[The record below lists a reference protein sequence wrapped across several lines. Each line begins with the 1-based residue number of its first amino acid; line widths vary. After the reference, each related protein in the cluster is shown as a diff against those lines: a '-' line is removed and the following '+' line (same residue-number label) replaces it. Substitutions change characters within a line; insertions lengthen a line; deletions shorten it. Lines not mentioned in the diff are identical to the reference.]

1 MGLLNKINVVSG
13 SSGALTSTGDYSLGV
28 TLPAGAKVVHIY
40 FDETTNCAT
49 SASGT
54 VQVQAAGPVSGD
66 VALTAAIAAGSVA
79 TGEVAVT
86 NGFAIVES
94 SPLQV
99 TVATGALTAG
109 AITVYV
115 AYINGNDA

>member
-28 TLPAGAKVVHIY
+28 TLPAGAKVVHVY

-54 VQVQAAGPVSGD
+54 VQLQAAGASGD
-66 VALTAAIAAGSVA
+66 VALTAAIAAASVA
-79 TGEVAVT
+79 DGEVAVT
-86 NGFAIVES
+86 NGFSIIEN
-94 SPLQV
+94 SPLQI

-109 AITVYV
+109 AITAYV
-115 AYINGNDA
+115 AYINGPDA

>member
-13 SSGALTSTGDYSLGV
+13 SSGALSSATDYPLGV

-40 FDETTNCAT
+40 IEEDTNCTT

-54 VQVQAAGPVSGD
+54 LQVQAAGASGD
-66 VALTAAIAAGSVA
+66 VALTATIAAASVA
-79 TGEVAVT
+79 DGEVAVT
-86 NGFAIVES
+86 NGFSIVEA

-99 TVATGALTAG
+99 TVGTGAFDAG
-109 AITVYV
+109 AVTVYV
-115 AYINGNDA
+115 AYINGPDV